1 MGPLSKVWYILEEA
15 FQKNSLESLNTEEL
29 LEYIDSTVLLTGQV
43 YNSVSYRRRL
53 NILSAVG
60 KDKHKAKT
68 SLKDHAKLLEEP
80 GDDLFGESFRKH
92 VSDTAKAKK
101 KSREIYEDKRKQ
113 RDFRRDNNKRPF
125 PGAPSFRRTQ
135 NGGQSYGNS
144 STSTSSTNRRFN
156 WQGGQ
161 NQGGKNFRH
170 PNRNPRQGGNIGK
183 SFQNRKDGTLHQ
195 HGTQILPRACS
206 TRSTKVCTPSSAE
219 LISKSK
225 DWKFSSCRKV
235 KVFSAPMGKNNQ
247 QPRNIELGCRFEDR
261 FIRRTFPKK
270 NSPPG
275 TNVQGGEEI
284 SRFRSG
290 SHVGERC
297 HPRNA
302 GSGRPILKQHLP
314 CAQENRGQQAS
325 DKFKTSECL
334 HSIST
339 FQNGGFALIKRSVE
353 RERLSVQDRSERR
366 LLLCS
371 SSQKPEKIYSVSL
384 GGAAIRIFMPMLW
397 PGTGPTN
404 FHEIVEN
411 PYSYIEENKYKAH
424 YLSGR
429 HTVDGPV
436 RFRIENGQRH
446 TNLSLSTP
454 GISNKSEEI
463 CSDTMSKDRVFG
475 AGGGLTGNDLNTSK
489 GEGDPSEREM
499 QELDF
504 SSTNHIRRNGQSDW
518 LHLLDGSSRP
528 TSLSS
533 NAIPSTSVYS
543 DVEEESRHSILLFP
557 QRELHSGVEM
567 VDEQPRTLQWEIP
580 SKHFVESCDTDRRV
594 EKGLGCF
601 LSESENRG
609 KVDSP
614 GEWETHKRVGV
625 ESNSSSLVNFCK
637 DIRVEECPLSN
648 RQYDS
653 PSLFNK
659 NGGNKEP
666 RNDCSV
672 KGNLGNSAIQ
682 RDHDYSGVSPG
693 GVKLCSGQ
701 GVKELSRLQRVAACQ
716 MDFPIGLSETRN
728 PSSRPICIKGL
739 SPTLPLCGLETGSNE
754 SSDRRLSVE
763 LEEPRPNICVSTVL
777 FDREDSHKSKVRKG
791 NSNFGDPTL
800 ASSIVVQPGFGALRS
815 RPNISKTKT
824 RSTNESP
831 GTSASFG
838 GKSNLESSGME
849 NFRKGL
855 LTEGLSTRASDL
867 IIKARREGTRASYES
882 AWGKWVRWCGERQAD
897 PHECGLNL
905 VLDYLANLFEK
916 SYEYSTINCHRS
928 AISAYHKKIDN
939 YDVGKHPKV
948 CALLSGV
955 FNERPPKPK
964 YVFVWDVDQ
973 VLSYLESLATN
984 NDLSDQ
990 LLNLKLA
997 ALLFLTSSGR
1007 CHEICYLDVR
1017 YKVKTSSSYKFYF
1030 TKVTKSWRRGQPP
1043 PVLEFEEFS
1052 ANKKMC
1058 VVTCLSHY
1066 LERTAEWRTEGQNQL
1081 LLSHLSPHKEVK
1093 SSTISNWV
1101 KQVLKLSGIDV
1112 SKYQAHS
1119 CRSASTSKAKV
1130 LGLSVKEI
1138 LERGRWSSKSTWQR
1152 FYNKE
1157 IETQPQPDI
1166 IFRGKFKALNQG

>member
-1 MGPLSKVWYILEEA
+1 MHQGLVT
-15 FQKNSLESLNTEEL
+15 NS
-29 LEYIDSTVLLTGQV
+29 
-43 YNSVSYRRRL
+43 
-53 NILSAVG
+53 
-60 KDKHKAKT
+60 
-68 SLKDHAKLLEEP
+68 
-80 GDDLFGESFRKH
+80 
-92 VSDTAKAKK
+92 
-101 KSREIYEDKRKQ
+101 
-113 RDFRRDNNKRPF
+113 
-125 PGAPSFRRTQ
+125 
-135 NGGQSYGNS
+135 
-144 STSTSSTNRRFN
+144 
-156 WQGGQ
+156 
-161 NQGGKNFRH
+161 
-170 PNRNPRQGGNIGK
+170 
-183 SFQNRKDGTLHQ
+183 
-195 HGTQILPRACS
+195 
-206 TRSTKVCTPSSAE
+206 
-219 LISKSK
+219 
-225 DWKFSSCRKV
+225 
-235 KVFSAPMGKNNQ
+235 
-247 QPRNIELGCRFEDR
+247 
-261 FIRRTFPKK
+261 
-270 NSPPG
+270 
-275 TNVQGGEEI
+275 
-284 SRFRSG
+284 
-290 SHVGERC
+290 
-297 HPRNA
+297 
-302 GSGRPILKQHLP
+302 
-314 CAQENRGQQAS
+314 
-325 DKFKTSECL
+325 
-334 HSIST
+334 
-339 FQNGGFALIKRSVE
+339 
-353 RERLSVQDRSERR
+353 
-366 LLLCS
+366 
-371 SSQKPEKIYSVSL
+371 
-384 GGAAIRIFMPMLW
+384 
-397 PGTGPTN
+397 
-404 FHEIVEN
+404 
-411 PYSYIEENKYKAH
+411 
-424 YLSGR
+424 
-429 HTVDGPV
+429 
-436 RFRIENGQRH
+436 
-446 TNLSLSTP
+446 
-454 GISNKSEEI
+454 
-463 CSDTMSKDRVFG
+463 
-475 AGGGLTGNDLNTSK
+475 
-489 GEGDPSEREM
+489 
-499 QELDF
+499 
-504 SSTNHIRRNGQSDW
+504 
-518 LHLLDGSSRP
+518 
-528 TSLSS
+528 
-533 NAIPSTSVYS
+533 
-543 DVEEESRHSILLFP
+543 
-557 QRELHSGVEM
+557 
-567 VDEQPRTLQWEIP
+567 
-580 SKHFVESCDTDRRV
+580 
-594 EKGLGCF
+594 
-601 LSESENRG
+601 
-609 KVDSP
+609 
-614 GEWETHKRVGV
+614 
-625 ESNSSSLVNFCK
+625 
-637 DIRVEECPLSN
+637 
-648 RQYDS
+648 
-653 PSLFNK
+653 
-659 NGGNKEP
+659 
-666 RNDCSV
+666 
-672 KGNLGNSAIQ
+672 
-682 RDHDYSGVSPG
+682 
-693 GVKLCSGQ
+693 
-701 GVKELSRLQRVAACQ
+701 
-716 MDFPIGLSETRN
+716 
-728 PSSRPICIKGL
+728 
-739 SPTLPLCGLETGSNE
+739 PLCGLETGSNE

-867 IIKARREGTRASYES
+867 IIKARREGTRASCES
-882 AWGKWVRWCGERQAD
+882 AWGKWVRWCGERQDD

-984 NDLSDQ
+984 NDSSDQ

-1081 LLSHLSPHKEVK
+1081 LLSHLNPHKEVK